1 MGSVLYCYTV
11 VNYQTLVMGGDSPQ
25 TPLPGQLN
33 EDILAKMTPSEAL
46 TALLTSA
53 QADHRKCV
61 TKALIEKEDPVDKCS
76 LTWGNVLLRYQQFG
90 SYRAP
95 FDDEVA
101 EKAYHKFWTKKRQTA
116 ADNAAF

>member
-1 MGSVLYCYTV
+1 
-11 VNYQTLVMGGDSPQ
+11 MGGESTA
-25 TPLPGQLN
+25 TPLPGQLT

-61 TKALIEKEDPVDKCS
+61 TKAMIEKEDVVDKCA
-76 LTWGNVLLRYQQFG
+76 LTWGNVLLRYQQFA

-95 FDDEVA
+95 FDSEEA
-101 EKAYHKFWTKKRQTA
+101 EKTYNKYWTKKRKDA